1 MIDIKKVIKIGKSI
15 EKQNKEARKSRKR
28 EIEEQNHNL
37 ETLKYEGIN
46 IKHKKEEYIQKNIIQ
61 KTISIKNDKQF
72 KKVLNV
78 NERKKSADKN
88 NKIFENSNIS
98 NYIIF
103 DYTPEYIN
111 KNNKK
116 EENKFGIIGKRNQ
129 LIRNGN
135 VNIDKNLLNE
145 YKIFYGKNKKSY
157 LNFIQK
163 ENDKINLTKDM
174 KNKYYRNLIKKN
186 IKLNSIDLL
195 INKKSNIN
203 KEKKLA
209 KIKTNFLL
217 INELFLKIFYLW
229 LLLVFYYQ
237 I

>member
-1 MIDIKKVIKIGKSI
+1 MAETKKVMKIGKSI
-15 EKQNKEARKSRKR
+15 EKQNKEAKKSRKR

-103 DYTPEYIN
+103 NYTPEYIN

-135 VNIDKNLLNE
+135 VNIDINLLNE
-145 YKIFYGKNKKSY
+145 YTIFYGKNKKSY

-163 ENDKINLTKDM
+163 I
-174 KNKYYRNLIKKN
+174 
-186 IKLNSIDLL
+186 
-195 INKKSNIN
+195 
-203 KEKKLA
+203 
-209 KIKTNFLL
+209 
-217 INELFLKIFYLW
+217 
-229 LLLVFYYQ
+229 
-237 I
+237 